1 MKARQTLLA
10 YALLLPGLGLILVFM
25 GFVLG
30 MALSQS
36 LGYFN
41 FSGESGFSLR
51 FWQAMLADGQLWR
64 SFWYSLR
71 VATLSSILSV
81 LMAYPLALWLRKPF
95 AGSDMVSA
103 ILKAPLLVHG
113 LVAAFLYINFVSFQG
128 FLNVALVG
136 LGIVERPLR
145 MQNDPNGFGV
155 IFLQVW
161 KQMPFALLLLTGAV
175 QAIGDDILD
184 AARDLGAGAWDRFR
198 KVIVPLSLRA
208 MQAAII
214 LIFIGAAGDFSFQV
228 VAGPTN
234 VNSLA
239 QFMYRMQESG
249 ADGWNMAAVVA
260 VLLMLTALLGS
271 VALAGI
277 AQGITRLG
285 RV

>member
-1 MKARQTLLA
+1 MKARQVLFA
-10 YALLLPGLGLILVFM
+10 YALLLPGLGLILIFM

-51 FWQAMLADGQLWR
+51 FWQAMLSDGQLWR

-95 AGSDMVSA
+95 AGSDAVSA

-113 LVAAFLYINFVSFQG
+113 LVAAFLYINFISFQG

-145 MQNDPNGFGV
+145 MQNDPNGVGV

-161 KQMPFALLLLTGAV
+161 KQMPFALLLLTSAV

-239 QFMYRMQESG
+239 QFMYRMQESS

-277 AQGITRLG
+277 AQGIARLG

>member
-1 MKARQTLLA
+1 MKTRQVLFA
-10 YALLLPGLGLILVFM
+10 YALLLPGLGLILIFM

-51 FWQAMLADGQLWR
+51 FWQTMLADGQLWR

-95 AGSDMVSA
+95 AGSDAVSA

-145 MQNDPNGFGV
+145 MQNDPNGVGV

-161 KQMPFALLLLTGAV
+161 KQMPFALLLLTSAV

-239 QFMYRMQESG
+239 QFMYRMQESS

-277 AQGITRLG
+277 AQGIARLG